1 LQHHNPAEFL
11 RISWGGGRP
20 ADENPGCAILLP
32 SLMRERL
39 RTQGAACRVFRGWL
53 VLSLLT
59 ASFACAGRRLEPKAP
74 VQALDLTPEERLG
87 IDDVFEV
94 RVLGEKDLSDLY
106 RIAADGTIDYP
117 FIGRISVVGM
127 RSGDVQALIAA
138 QLADG
143 YLKKPQVSVMVKE
156 WNSRKVSVI
165 GQVQKPGS
173 VSYFTNM
180 TIVDAIAAAGGF
192 TGIASKNS
200 VTLRREAKGSVQSRS
215 YPVADISEGRAPN
228 VVLRPGD
235 ILVVDERLF

>member
-1 LQHHNPAEFL
+1 MLFAF
-11 RISWGGGRP
+11 
-20 ADENPGCAILLP
+20 
-32 SLMRERL
+32 LMRECL
-39 RTQGAACRVFRGWL
+39 RTQGAASRVFRGWL
-53 VLSLLT
+53 VLSLLA
-59 ASFACAGRRLEPKAP
+59 ASFACAGRRLAPGAP
-74 VQALDLTPEERLG
+74 VQAVDLTPEERLG

-127 RSGDVQALIAA
+127 RSGDVQSLIAA

-165 GQVQKPGS
+165 GQVQRPGS